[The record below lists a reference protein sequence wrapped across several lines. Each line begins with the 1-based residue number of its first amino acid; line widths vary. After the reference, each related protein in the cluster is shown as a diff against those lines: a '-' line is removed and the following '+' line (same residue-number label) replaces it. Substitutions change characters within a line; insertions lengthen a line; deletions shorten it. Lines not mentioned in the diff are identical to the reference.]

1 MVLWTC
7 SHMWHQGNGKNSR
20 SRKLSYPPHPSIL
33 EANQRNLEGLTDL
46 FPRTNHKI
54 PKRGIHSRPGRE
66 DQACFRSPAMW
77 RKAWR
82 LREDPLPR
90 WRALD
95 HNVPHNQDLWNLS
108 TSPSKL
114 AKKPQSWLCFSGPSV
129 LKALLSWRTYFENG
143 ILGFF
148 SNNWFFFKKNGLSWT

>member
-46 FPRTNHKI
+46 FPRANHKI
-54 PKRGIHSRPGRE
+54 PKRGIHSRPRRE

-82 LREDPLPR
+82 LREVPLPR

-95 HNVPHNQDLWNLS
+95 HNVPHNQDLWKLS

-114 AKKPQSWLCFSGPSV
+114 AKKTTELTLFLWTFCSEGSSV
-129 LKALLSWRTYFENG
+129 MENLLWKRYFRLFLLKF
-143 ILGFF
+143 IFF
-148 SNNWFFFKKNGLSWT
+148 